1 MVIGTNNQIR
11 PGSIGAPSTQ
21 AAQGNPELD
30 KQAFLKLMMT
40 QMANQDPT
48 SPQDSQEMAS
58 QLAQFSTLEAMNST
72 NDRLDALLLGQ
83 AVGNQTAMANLI
95 GKDIK
100 INSSELDHEEGALEN
115 INLRLDGPAEEVTVT
130 IKNEHGLTVRTLQL
144 GEQSGGSFDVEWDG
158 LDDNGNPADEG
169 VYTFSVGAI
178 DADENKVESQ
188 ANIVAHVEG
197 MSFENGYPE
206 LICGDL
212 RIPLENVLE
221 IHESSV

>member
-1 MVIGTNNQIR
+1 MVIGTNNQLR

-21 AAQGNPELD
+21 EAQGNPELD

-48 SPQDSQEMAS
+48 SPQDSQAMAA

-83 AVGNQTAMANLI
+83 AVGNQTSMANLI

-100 INSSELDHEEGALEN
+100 INSSELDHQEGELEN

-130 IKNEHGLTVRTLQL
+130 IKNEHGLTIRTLQL

-158 LDDNGNPADEG
+158 LDDNGNPAAEG
-169 VYTFSVGAI
+169 VHTFSVGAI
-178 DADENKVESQ
+178 NADDEKVESQ

-212 RIPLENVLE
+212 RIPLENVIE

>member
-21 AAQGNPELD
+21 DAQGNPELD

-48 SPQDSQEMAS
+48 APQDSQEMAA
-58 QLAQFSTLEAMNST
+58 QLAQFSTLEVMQAT

-83 AVGNQTAMANLI
+83 AVGNQTSMANLI

-100 INSSELDHEEGALEN
+100 INTSEMDHQEGDVEN
-115 INLRLDGPAEEVTVT
+115 INLTLQGPAEEVTVT
-130 IKNEHGLTVRTLQL
+130 IKNENGVVVRTLQL
-144 GEQSGGSFDVEWDG
+144 GEQPGGSFDMEWDG
-158 LDDNGNPADEG
+158 LDDNGNPAPEG
-169 VYTFSVGAI
+169 VYSFDVGAI
-178 DADENKVESQ
+178 DGDDNKIESQ
-188 ANIVAHVEG
+188 ANIVAHVDG

-206 LICGDL
+206 LLCGDI
-212 RIPLENVLE
+212 RVPLENVLE
-221 IHESSV
+221 IHEASV